1 MKRAVVVFSGGQD
14 STTCLVQALQQ
25 YDEVHCVTFD
35 YGQRHR
41 AEIDVARELALK
53 LGARAHKVLDVTL
66 LNELAVSSLTR
77 DSIPV
82 PDYEPEADGIPNT
95 FVPGRN
101 ILFLTLAAASVAKP
115 TAVETKAEAPAAQS
129 KAAVPAKAS
138 DEEGTR
144 VSINNASAEE
154 LARAMNG
161 VGLKKAQAIVSYR
174 EEYGPFKT
182 VEDLKQVPGMG
193 NSLVERNL
201 AVLTL

>member
-1 MKRAVVVFSGGQD
+1 MCYGPTRRARRAKRVRS
-14 STTCLVQALQQ
+14 
-25 YDEVHCVTFD
+25 
-35 YGQRHR
+35 
-41 AEIDVARELALK
+41 
-53 LGARAHKVLDVTL
+53 
-66 LNELAVSSLTR
+66 
-77 DSIPV
+77 
-82 PDYEPEADGIPNT
+82 
-95 FVPGRN
+95 
-101 ILFLTLAAASVAKP
+101 AAASDLYKSSCQY
-115 TAVETKAEAPAAQS
+115 TSVETKAEAPAAQS